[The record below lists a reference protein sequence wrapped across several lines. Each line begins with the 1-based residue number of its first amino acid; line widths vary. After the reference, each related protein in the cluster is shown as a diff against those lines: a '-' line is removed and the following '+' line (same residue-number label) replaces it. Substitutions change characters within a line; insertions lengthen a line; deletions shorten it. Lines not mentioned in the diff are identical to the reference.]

1 MIDANKRKAIF
12 VLHNEGMGIRELSR
26 KLNVSIN
33 TVRKI
38 IDQEG
43 EVPEINRP
51 DQIDIDPVLL
61 GKLYK
66 ECGGYA
72 RRVYEILEEDM
83 GIDIGYSTLT
93 RNLRQLGLGHSKNQR
108 CDKKQDTPGGEMQ
121 HDTSPYTTRFRD
133 ARVKVQ
139 GSLIYMRYSKVKYL
153 KFYRS
158 FNRFAMKC
166 FIHEALTFW
175 GHAAG
180 QCIIDNTNL
189 ARLRGTGKNAVIV
202 PEMEQFAKQYG
213 FEFIC
218 HEIGHANRKAG
229 NERGFYTVETNFFP
243 GRKFQNLEDMNRQ
256 AFEWATMRMANRPV
270 SKTNM
275 IPARAFEFEQ
285 SFLEK
290 LPPYVTPPYLTHE
303 RGTDQYG
310 YAAVNGNFYWV
321 PGKTRFNV
329 KVLEFCDHI
338 EIYHQR
344 KKLAEYKIP
353 PDGIKNKRVGPE
365 GGPPPIHSP
374 RNRKKPTG
382 EEERILRSSAPQIA
396 AYMDFIL
403 VMKGKARHRLIRQ
416 LYSLYKKTPIDL
428 FVKAVQRA
436 LKYRV
441 NNLATLENIIRLLL
455 RQSDYQMPLP
465 KMDNTFTDRPT
476 YIEGRFTT
484 DPDLSIYKK
493 PSEDNNDKGDEN
505 G

>member
-12 VLHNEGMGIRELSR
+12 FLHNGGMGVRELSR
-26 KLNVSIN
+26 KLNISIN

-43 EVPEINRP
+43 EQPETKRP
-51 DQIDIDPVLL
+51 DKIHIDPVLL

-66 ECGGYA
+66 ECDGYA
-72 RRVYEILEEDM
+72 QRIHEILEEEM
-83 GIDIGYSTLT
+83 GIIIGYSTLT
-93 RNLRQLGLGHSKNQR
+93 RNLRQLGLGLSKNER
-108 CDKKQDTPGGEMQ
+108 CDQKQDIPGKEMQ
-121 HDTSPYTTRFRD
+121 HDTSPYQTKFGET
-133 ARVKVQ
+133 RVKVQ

-175 GHAAG
+175 KYAAG
-180 QCIIDNTNL
+180 ICIIDNTNL
-189 ARLRGTGKNAVIV
+189 ARLRGTGKHAVIV
-202 PEMEQFAKQYG
+202 PEMEQFARQYG
-213 FEFIC
+213 FKFIC

-243 GRKFQNLEDMNRQ
+243 GRRFESLEDMNRQ
-256 AFEWATMRMANRPV
+256 AFEWATMRMANRAI
-270 SKTNM
+270 SKTNL
-275 IPARAFEFEQ
+275 IPARAFEYEY

-290 LPPYVTPPYLTHE
+290 IPPYVTPPYLTHE

-353 PDGIKNKRVGPE
+353 ADGVKNKKIGPQ
-365 GGPPPIHSP
+365 GGAAPKYHP
-374 RNRKKPTG
+374 RNRKKPTAG
-382 EEERILRSSAPQIA
+382 EERILRNAAPEIDD
-396 AYMDFIL
+396 YLNFIL
-403 VMKGKARHRLIRQ
+403 VMKGKSRHSLIRQ
-416 LYSLYKKTPIDL
+416 LYNLYKKTPVAL
-428 FVKAVQRA
+428 FTRAVQRA
-436 LKYRV
+436 LKYRAS
-441 NNLATLENIIRLLL
+441 NLATLENIIRLLL
-455 RQSDYQMPLP
+455 RQSNYDMPLP
-465 KMDNTFTDRPT
+465 QTENTFTNRPA
-476 YIEGRFTT
+476 YIEGQFTT
-484 DPDLSIYKK
+484 DPDLSVYKK
-493 PSEDNNDKGDEN
+493 SSDGNNDTEG
-505 G
+505 